1 LITLIIKHGVNFLWQ
16 SKKQEQDKSKG
27 KAMANQEQWQ
37 IKAMAYQEQGK
48 SKTRANQEQEQYK
61 ANQEQGQSNG
71 KRGDIL
77 PVIMLFFKSSHQF
90 LCRSQYI
97 RTNVSI
103 TLFFFFIKFK
113 SF

>member
-1 LITLIIKHGVNFLWQ
+1 MAN
-16 SKKQEQDKSKG
+16 QEQIKSKSRQEQI
-27 KAMANQEQWQ
+27 KAMANQEQ
-37 IKAMAYQEQGK
+37 IK
-48 SKTRANQEQEQYK
+48 SKSRARQWQD
-61 ANQEQGQSNG
+61 

-90 LCRSQYI
+90 LCRSQDI